1 MLILTHEFSTTQL
14 NEDYNEIYIVTEAF
28 STSADDSQFIF
39 FLLQLSFITM
49 KLSVKIMSNDSL
61 KEAWI

>member
-39 FLLQLSFITM
+39 SFKTWGDPV
-49 KLSVKIMSNDSL
+49 SAADHFY
-61 KEAWI
+61 